1 MKKVLLVLALALASA
16 PALAGPYIDIPAGEV
31 NFDGNGE
38 FTQLPIGG
46 FDASGP
52 MPLAIGTEL
61 YGVGTVSGVA
71 MVADLGSPVW
81 LPSNVGPSFEMT
93 YSFWDAVVTAS
104 GRIIIADPMH
114 GGHTLVY
121 VTASYSDEAKF
132 VFVSDTSKD
141 YSAAAGP
148 GAFDLATGD
157 YPTAYTLPA
166 GGAAVDTDESLY
178 LSLDLYEN
186 SSVVVW
192 SSYLAG
198 LGGSPLAGFLSGSF
212 SAAFVEITGGYG
224 AGHFMDFPGFD
235 GAGDAL
241 VHIWRFSPT
250 APTWLYGADTDIQLT
265 AVPEPAALM
274 SLCAGLALLGGYALR
289 RRS

>member
-1 MKKVLLVLALALASA
+1 MAIAVLAST
-16 PALAGPYIDIPAGEV
+16 PVLAGPFIDIPAGEV

-52 MPLAIGTEL
+52 MALAIGTEL
-61 YGVGTVSGVA
+61 YGVGTASGVA
-71 MVADLGSPVW
+71 MISDLGTPVW
-81 LPSNVGPSFEMT
+81 LPADVGPSFEMT
-93 YSFWDAVVTAS
+93 YSFWDAVVSAS
-104 GRIIIADPMH
+104 GRFILPDPSH
-114 GGHTLVY
+114 ALDTLVY
-121 VTASYSDEAKF
+121 VTASYASTAKF
-132 VFVSDTSKD
+132 VFVSDISKD
-141 YSAAAGP
+141 YTAAGGP
-148 GAFDLATGD
+148 GAFDTATGD

-166 GGAAVDTDESLY
+166 GGSAVDPGESLY
-178 LSLDLYEN
+178 LSLDLTEN

-192 SSYLAG
+192 SSYLAT

-224 AGHFMDFPGFD
+224 AGHFLDFPGPD
-235 GAGDAL
+235 GSGDAL
-241 VHIWRFSPT
+241 VHTWRFSPT
-250 APTWLYGADTDIQLT
+250 APLWLYGADTDIQLT

-274 SLCAGLALLGGYALR
+274 SLCAGLALLGGYGLR